1 MTNGTKVEILRTSNE
16 FARKDIGQVG
26 TIIGDAPLGMLI
38 VLLSDGREFWA
49 YRHNLAEVGA

>member
-1 MTNGTKVEILRTSNE
+1 MTNGTKVQITGTSNE

-26 TIIGDAPLGMLI
+26 TIIGEAPLGMLI

-49 YRHNLAEVGA
+49 SRGNLARVAA